1 MPEKKK
7 NKRKTSFL
15 SQLLLALNIAVV
27 IALLFSYMASVVPP
41 DRFWP
46 LIFFGLAYPAILLL
60 NLVFVVYWLLRLRF
74 WFLLSLV
81 AILAGVGQ
89 IQAYIKLSGN
99 NDLTYN
105 TEKLKVMTFNVRY
118 FDRYNWVYDE
128 NERTRDEIF
137 QLIRDEAPDIIC
149 FQEFYTD
156 RTASFN
162 IVNALTR
169 NYGYPH
175 YHTHYALVKS
185 QNRSYGTATFSRFP
199 VIARDV
205 FQFTNNIHNF
215 AIISDVVVDQDTF
228 RVFNI
233 HFESIRLS
241 QEDRLFIKDLSQHFG
256 DQEVVRSQYRQI
268 FQKLRFASELRASQ
282 SREIQQLVEDSPYPV
297 ILCTDLNDTPS
308 SYAYRQLTAN
318 LSDAFVES
326 GAGLGNTYIGFLPA
340 FRIDYILHDPFF
352 ESRAY
357 RTINKKLSDHYPVVT
372 YLTY

>member
-1 MPEKKK
+1 M
-7 NKRKTSFL
+7 
-15 SQLLLALNIAVV
+15 LLALNIVLV
-27 IALLFSYMASVVPP
+27 FTLLFSYMASVVPP

-46 LIFFGLAYPAILLL
+46 LVFFGLAYPAILLL
-60 NLVFVVYWLLRLRF
+60 NLVFVVYWLLRLRV
-74 WFLLSLV
+74 WFLLSLI
-81 AILAGVGQ
+81 AILAGVGH

-99 NDLTYN
+99 SDLTYD
-105 TEKLKVMTFNVRY
+105 TGKLKVMSFNVRY
-118 FDRYNWVYDE
+118 FDRYKWVYDE
-128 NERTRDEIF
+128 NERTRDEIL
-137 QLIRDEAPDIIC
+137 QLIHDEAPDIIC

-162 IVNALTR
+162 MVNALAR
-169 NYGYPH
+169 NNGYPH
-175 YHTHYALVKS
+175 YHTHFALVKS
-185 QNRSYGTATFSRFP
+185 RSRSYGTATFSRFP

-205 FQFTNNIHNF
+205 FRFTNNIHNF
-215 AIISDVVVDQDTF
+215 AIITDVVVEQDTF
-228 RVFNI
+228 RIFNV

-241 QEDRLFIKDLSQHFG
+241 QEDRLFINDLTQHFS
-256 DQEVVRSQYRQI
+256 DQEIVRSQYRQI
-268 FQKLRFASELRASQ
+268 FQKLRFASGLRASQ
-282 SREIQQLVEDSPYPV
+282 SREIRQLVEDSPYPV

-318 LSDAFVES
+318 LSDAFVQS

-352 ESRAY
+352 ESRSY